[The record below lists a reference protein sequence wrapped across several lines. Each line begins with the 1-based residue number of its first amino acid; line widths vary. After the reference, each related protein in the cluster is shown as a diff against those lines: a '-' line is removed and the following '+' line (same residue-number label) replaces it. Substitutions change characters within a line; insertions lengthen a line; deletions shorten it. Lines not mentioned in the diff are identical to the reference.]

1 MNRIKAQKCYPV
13 IKRGDPSPCFC
24 PDFTSDNR
32 LYEEIDALNEISIMQ
47 SESSLKNI
55 VSVRLQEVPVIN
67 SLLPDLDDDTTMNNI
82 TSKSMDVNELL
93 AMTHD
98 LEREILNQKSD

>member
-1 MNRIKAQKCYPV
+1 MNRINAQKCYPV
-13 IKRGDPSPCFC
+13 IKRGAPSPCFC

-55 VSVRLQEVPVIN
+55 VSVRMQEIPVNN
-67 SLLPDLDDDTTMNNI
+67 SLLPDLDDDMIMSNI

-98 LEREILNQKSD
+98 LEHEILTQKSD